1 MVIGGLDVV
10 SWTDE
15 VGLNVPVRARLA
27 LALDLIDRYAPRLG
41 ARLRRDVLGIALYPA
56 GGTSFNVKARTVV
69 LDVRWCMYGT
79 IEEVASSL
87 IHEATHARCTALGV
101 RYLGKERREEALCL
115 RQEIAFA
122 DLLEPGQL
130 QPPSLDA
137 LDRPWWT
144 PKKRAARM
152 DEAMKILGLPV
163 TPLRWIG
170 RVLRFLRGGG
180 W

>member
-15 VGLNVPVRARLA
+15 VGLNVPVRARIA
-27 LALDLIDRYAPRLG
+27 LALDLINRFAPRLG
-41 ARLRRDVLGIALYPA
+41 ARLRRDVRGIALYPA
-56 GGTSFNVKARTVV
+56 GGTNFNVKARTVV

-87 IHEATHARCTALGV
+87 IHEATHARCRALGV
-101 RYLGKERREEALCL
+101 RYQGKERREEALCL

-122 DLLEPGQL
+122 ELLEPGQL
-130 QPPSLDA
+130 QPPSLDS
-137 LDRPWWT
+137 LDRAWWT
-144 PKKRAARM
+144 RDKRQARI
-152 DEAMKILGLPV
+152 DEAIKVLGLPV
-163 TPLRWIG
+163 TPVRFIARLS
-170 RVLRFLRGGG
+170 LFLRGGG